1 MSRKLQ
7 LEHLMQYYSEK
18 LIRIAYY
25 YTKNA
30 QSAEDIVQDVFITFH
45 YKANYEEQG
54 EIGAYLAKM
63 TINKSK
69 DYLKSW
75 AYRSHLLKDKIEILK
90 RSTHENQLVLQHEHE
105 LIEQAILALPV
116 KWREPIM
123 YFYFEEMKIKDIA
136 TLLEIPEST
145 VKTRLTKA
153 KKLLKNELASENW
166 EVLSHDEETIVRD

>member
-1 MSRKLQ
+1 MSREQQ
-7 LEHLMQYYSEK
+7 LEHLIKNHTEN
-18 LIRIAYY
+18 LLRIAYY

-45 YKANYEEQG
+45 FKANYVEQG
-54 EIGAYLAKM
+54 ELGAYLAKM

-75 AYRSHLLKDKIEILK
+75 TYRTHVLKDKFEIFK
-90 RSTHENQLVLQHEHE
+90 RTTQEKELVTRQEQQ
-105 LIEQAILALPV
+105 LIEQAILALPL

-136 TLLEIPEST
+136 DLLEIPEST
-145 VKTRLTKA
+145 VKTRLKKA
-153 KKLLKNELASENW
+153 KQLLKNELANEDW
-166 EVLSHDEETIVRD
+166 EVLTHDEETIVRD